1 MKTIN
6 QNYKPK
12 ISVVIPTFN
21 EETYI
26 KKTLLAVKKQNCNFP
41 YEIIVIDG
49 QSSDKTVSI
58 AKKYAKVFIS
68 PQKGRV
74 FQLNYGALKATG
86 DLILFLDADT
96 LIKPYF
102 LQKLYKKFEK
112 NDNLLA
118 CAARFKY
125 HDGNVVSFKVGSI
138 IFTVTRYFFL
148 NFFMHLWYFFKNLFR
163 YPELCGCNTIVRKDI
178 YFKVGGFK
186 EPPDSLGAD
195 KVFSDSLIYLIRKIK
210 RGKIKTLNFISVLTS
225 GRNLTIKRSLKR
237 VRQYFS
243 MKDIYYELAKK
254 LNE

>member
-1 MKTIN
+1 MNIIN
-6 QNYKPK
+6 QNNNPK
-12 ISVVIPTFN
+12 ISIVIPAFN

-26 KKTLLAVKKQNCNFP
+26 KETLVAIKKQKCCIP
-41 YEIIVIDG
+41 YEIIVVDG

-58 AKKYAKVFIS
+58 AKKFAKVYVS
-68 PQKGRV
+68 PQRGRV

-102 LQKLYKKFEK
+102 LQILYKKFEK
-112 NDNLLA
+112 DDNLFA

-125 HDGNVVSFKVGSI
+125 HDGNVISFKIGSLT
-138 IFTVTRYFFL
+138 FTVTRYFFL
-148 NFFMHLWYFFKNLFR
+148 NFFMHLWYFFKNLFG
-163 YPELCGCNTIVRKDI
+163 YPELCGCNTMVRRDI

-186 EPPDSLGAD
+186 YPPNGLGAD

-237 VRQYFS
+237 IQQYVS
-243 MKDIYYELAKK
+243 MKDVYYELAKK
-254 LNE
+254 IE